1 MKTFKEKSIHVNQ
14 EAVYWWTIL
23 DIQGKKTSKYGKD
36 KKKCPVSKCTYD
48 SLYIKRQNE
57 IFQIY
62 TIILNYNDIM
72 GQPVWRTRQFHAIK
86 ES

>member
-14 EAVYWWTIL
+14 EAVFIGEPLLTFRE
-23 DIQGKKTSKYGKD
+23 KASKYGKD

-57 IFQIY
+57 ISQIY
-62 TIILNYNDIM
+62 TVTLNYNDIM
-72 GQPVWRTRQFHAIK
+72 GQPVWRTRQFPTIK
-86 ES
+86 EP